1 MSEIE
6 RKKFTMVQN
15 FKENYPTRE
24 RTLTY
29 SRVSHFSDRVYCSLK
44 EPIADSRNLEPRNF

>member
-6 RKKFTMVQN
+6 REKFTMVQN

-24 RTLTY
+24 RTLAY
-29 SRVSHFSDRVYCSLK
+29 SRLSHFFDKFIVV
-44 EPIADSRNLEPRNF
+44 